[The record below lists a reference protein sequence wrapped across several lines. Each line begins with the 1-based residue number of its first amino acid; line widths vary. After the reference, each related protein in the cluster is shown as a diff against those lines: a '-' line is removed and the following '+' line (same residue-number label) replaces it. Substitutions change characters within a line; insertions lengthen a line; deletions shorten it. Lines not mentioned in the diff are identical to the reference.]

1 MPQLFAIILLRMTK
15 PKNYLMDGVAS
26 YFIGKPNP
34 LRMRTA
40 LNYLD
45 VHSED

>member
-1 MPQLFAIILLRMTK
+1 MTK

-26 YFIGKPNP
+26 YFIGKPHP